1 MFKTKKIMSAVLAA
15 VVLISATACSFG
27 KANPDEVIKA
37 AESFAKSVAALDS
50 KKILKNVGEVDDD
63 DADELKETL
72 AVLDD
77 GSDEAGLRKAIGKT
91 IEYEVDEESVEI
103 KKNNATCD
111 INFTMIDYE
120 DALGDLAG
128 SVDDYMEAISSTK
141 KTKDYTVSVELEKD
155 GDTWVVTGDAV
166 KELDKL
172 YSFTEY
178 EFYIVQNISAYIDK
192 TEWQFGDG
200 NVYENTYALELDL
213 WFTQDPKVKLYFVI
227 TSGGKELY
235 RSQPEEVDG
244 IYFSCYF
251 DDEMG
256 APLKDYYIAE
266 GTYTFEIFTESGE
279 LLVSEDCTVKVTG
292 ANTNPTTPSN
302 PNNNNN
308 GAFEGEGISF
318 IINDRSF
325 ADLKDAGWWDYG
337 YEDAAGNWHGYM
349 PDGDVYCS
357 DAQTLSFAIELNSV
371 GGPIYY
377 AYYFLP
383 GENPSLDDLDPG
395 NPVFSKTIS
404 STIYDDG
411 TIYYDCDY
419 TPASLE
425 VGAYVMIVCKDASSI
440 SNPYITAVCTVISQT
455 STQIG

>member
-1 MFKTKKIMSAVLAA
+1 
-15 VVLISATACSFG
+15 
-27 KANPDEVIKA
+27 
-37 AESFAKSVAALDS
+37 
-50 KKILKNVGEVDDD
+50 
-63 DADELKETL
+63 
-72 AVLDD
+72 
-77 GSDEAGLRKAIGKT
+77 
-91 IEYEVDEESVEI
+91 
-103 KKNNATCD
+103 
-111 INFTMIDYE
+111 
-120 DALGDLAG
+120 
-128 SVDDYMEAISSTK
+128 
-141 KTKDYTVSVELEKD
+141 
-155 GDTWVVTGDAV
+155 
-166 KELDKL
+166 
-172 YSFTEY
+172 
-178 EFYIVQNISAYIDK
+178 
-192 TEWQFGDG
+192 
-200 NVYENTYALELDL
+200 
-213 WFTQDPKVKLYFVI
+213 
-227 TSGGKELY
+227 
-235 RSQPEEVDG
+235 
-244 IYFSCYF
+244 
-251 DDEMG
+251 MG

-292 ANTNPTTPSN
+292 SNTNLTNPTN

-357 DAQTLSFAIELNSV
+357 DAETIAFSVELNSM
-371 GGPIYY
+371 GPQLYY